1 MHKDDLNNSMNKE
14 IFCSNFQRMQ
24 RLAALL
30 TSALEELDDR
40 KLLPLNASQ
49 FHPNELSPSSSLY
62 LDGFRARYSDL
73 QDMLGTAMFQSIAR
87 LDEDESLGQ
96 ELSTRERVVLMEKR
110 GIIDAI
116 KWQDSREIRNSF
128 AHDYPDQHRQ
138 KAENFNAAR
147 EYSVYLLAVVKNIE
161 QYIQHHYGVGY
172 CD

>member
-1 MHKDDLNNSMNKE
+1 MNKE
-14 IFCSNFQRMQ
+14 IFCSNFQRMK
-24 RLAALL
+24 RLAVAL

-40 KLLPLNASQ
+40 NLLPLDASQ
-49 FHPNELSPSSSLY
+49 FNPDELSSSDSLY
-62 LDGFRARYSDL
+62 LDGFQARFTDL
-73 QDMLGTAMFQSIAR
+73 QDMLGKTMFQTIAR
-87 LDEDESLGQ
+87 MDEDESPGR

-110 GIIDAI
+110 NILDVT

-147 EYSVYLLAVVKNIE
+147 EYSGYLLTVTKNIE
-161 QYIQHHYGVGY
+161 QYIQQHYGVEL